1 MKAKP
6 NRYAD
11 SVCCICTGVA
21 CSARAMPENAGIYVS
36 IENGPSMP
44 STASRTA
51 RAQRGA
57 RQSWSAS
64 GFTRRPS
71 LLVRELRSLR
81 DRKTGLRRGLESRQA
96 RRSRGR
102 VVDPHKEAVTTR
114 GAIASP
120 GPKGWACKGA
130 HALLR
135 SRVKPS
141 RLDPRPRLSLRPLAD
156 PTQARFSAARLLAPS
171 QRSPPQPFAAPE
183 RTPLAFGLRQPI
195 GHDAQ
200 YLRVRSHTQVT
211 GRDFDAF
218 RALGSFLDAAAP

>member
-141 RLDPRPRLSLRPLAD
+141 RLDPRPRLACAPLQTQRRPVSLPRRLH
-156 PTQARFSAARLLAPS
+156 ARLPLTWSLSIREVDHANCHLLCRAGAAGRLLPLVARGFDLRSGPAPAEG
-171 QRSPPQPFAAPE
+171 QPACP
-183 RTPLAFGLRQPI
+183 
-195 GHDAQ
+195 
-200 YLRVRSHTQVT
+200 
-211 GRDFDAF
+211 
-218 RALGSFLDAAAP
+218 